1 MHAVRNAL
9 QLPKLL
15 EKCHEFQLHPTYTQL
30 IHTNYTMRAP
40 QWEQNYWLGV
50 KDTTPL
56 SGLMHACRKTP
67 QGALNSNCCNSLKN
81 ITNYEIT
88 KIQI

>member
-1 MHAVRNAL
+1 MNFNYT
-9 QLPKLL
+9 QLLY
-15 EKCHEFQLHPTYTQL
+15 PTYTHKL
-30 IHTNYTMRAP
+30 YNVRPSVGAKLLVG
-40 QWEQNYWLGV
+40 NLGV

-81 ITNYEIT
+81 ITNFNSKYPNEIYL
-88 KIQI
+88 